1 MRCLHCHGGEALQT
15 DGHSL
20 ARDRCYY
27 CQHSKY
33 GNGRMECE
41 KCQARGK
48 VNCSTCEGT
57 THIRSHIQLSVS
69 WRLVTSEHIST
80 KLSIP
85 ENLIRNVSGQVA
97 FEEEYPKVEPVVA
110 FKVGFK

>member
-41 KCQARGK
+41 KCQVGGSAPFRTFLFLLLL
-48 VNCSTCEGT
+48 NF
-57 THIRSHIQLSVS
+57 I
-69 WRLVTSEHIST
+69 
-80 KLSIP
+80 
-85 ENLIRNVSGQVA
+85 LIVDLAFNNVK
-97 FEEEYPKVEPVVA
+97 PKDWYFVLD
-110 FKVGFK
+110 

>member
-1 MRCLHCHGGEALQT
+1 MLLQWLQHCSGKYSLDTSWQGWMRCLHCHGGEALQT

-41 KCQARGK
+41 KCQVR
-48 VNCSTCEGT
+48 
-57 THIRSHIQLSVS
+57 
-69 WRLVTSEHIST
+69 
-80 KLSIP
+80 KLGV
-85 ENLIRNVSGQVA
+85 R
-97 FEEEYPKVEPVVA
+97 
-110 FKVGFK
+110 

>member
-1 MRCLHCHGGEALQT
+1 MIYTSIA
-15 DGHSL
+15 
-20 ARDRCYY
+20 
-27 CQHSKY
+27 
-33 GNGRMECE
+33 
-41 KCQARGK
+41 QARGK

-85 ENLIRNVSGQVA
+85 ENRIRNVSGQVA
-97 FEEEYPKVEPVVA
+97 VEEEFPRVEPVVA
-110 FKVGFK
+110 FEARYKSTFL

>member
-33 GNGRMECE
+33 GHGRMECE
-41 KCQARGK
+41 KCQ
-48 VNCSTCEGT
+48 VT
-57 THIRSHIQLSVS
+57 TISRI
-69 WRLVTSEHIST
+69 LVFNLPRKATPLFQYH
-80 KLSIP
+80 KLELNP
-85 ENLIRNVSGQVA
+85 MNPTA
-97 FEEEYPKVEPVVA
+97 
-110 FKVGFK
+110 

>member
-1 MRCLHCHGGEALQT
+1 MIFQIYILYHNCLNNISHV
-15 DGHSL
+15 
-20 ARDRCYY
+20 
-27 CQHSKY
+27 
-33 GNGRMECE
+33 
-41 KCQARGK
+41 QARGK

-97 FEEEYPKVEPVVA
+97 FEEEFPKVEPVTA
-110 FKVGFK
+110 FKASVEGLMRRYYF